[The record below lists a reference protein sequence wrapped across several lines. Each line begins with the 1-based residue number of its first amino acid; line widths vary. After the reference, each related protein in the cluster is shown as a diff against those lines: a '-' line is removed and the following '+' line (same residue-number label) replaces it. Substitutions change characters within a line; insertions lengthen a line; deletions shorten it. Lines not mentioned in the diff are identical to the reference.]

1 MAALGITVRRT
12 AALDEAL
19 ARHLARVPTEFL
31 SAGAVPTEP
40 SRLRALLVGSLD
52 RELPDLA
59 PSTFPELR
67 LVQSLFTGVD
77 TVPFDRLGP
86 EVKVAGNVGA
96 YAPFVAEHAVA
107 LALAVAKDIPRNDAR
122 ARAGHLRPVERT
134 LQLAGGRALIVG
146 LGSIGREV
154 ARRLAGL
161 GMSVEAVTRDGRP
174 REGAGRS
181 YRPDEIADAVRGA
194 RVVVNCL
201 PLTHRTRGLF
211 GAAVFAAMGP
221 QAIYVNVG
229 RAETTEPDALRDW
242 LARDPSSGAG
252 IDVWW
257 HEEFASGRLAEPFP
271 LAPLPNLVASPH
283 VAGHGEEAVRAGYES
298 ALSNLAAFFSG
309 RPIKGVVDRAEY
321 QD

>member
-1 MAALGITVRRT
+1 MAALAITVRRT
-12 AALDEAL
+12 PALDEAL
-19 ARHLARVPTEFL
+19 ARHLARIPTEFL
-31 SAGAVPTEP
+31 SAGAPPTDP
-40 SRLRALLVGSLD
+40 SAVRALLVGSLE
-52 RELPDLA
+52 RELPSLT
-59 PSTFPELR
+59 PTTFPELR

-107 LALAVAKDIPRNDAR
+107 LALAVAKAIPRNDAL
-122 ARAGHLRPVERT
+122 ARSGHLRPVERT

-154 ARRLAGL
+154 ARRLSGL

-181 YRPDEIADAVRGA
+181 YSPEQLVEAVRGA
-194 RVVVNCL
+194 RVIVNCL
-201 PLTHRTRGLF
+201 PLTRRTRGLF

-221 QAIYVNVG
+221 GSIYINVG
-229 RAETTEPDALRDW
+229 RAETTEPEPLREW
-242 LARDPSSGAG
+242 LAREPSSGAG

-257 HEEFASGRLAEPFP
+257 HEEFASGRLPEPFP
-271 LAPLPNLVASPH
+271 LAPLANLVASPH
-283 VAGHGEEAVRAGYES
+283 VAGHGEEATRAGYDS
-298 ALSNLAAFFSG
+298 ALANLAAFFAG
-309 RPIKGVVDRAEY
+309 RPVKGVVDRAEY